1 MIALE
6 PVGVVVGGR
15 GDAVDDDW
23 GGVEAVIRLD
33 GTRFG
38 PDAVRG
44 LGDFSHLVV
53 VFQFHL
59 VGESEVQTGARR
71 PRGNPDWPEVGMF
84 AQRARMRPNRLGVSA
99 CVLVRVDG
107 PDLYVR
113 GLDAVEGSPVLD
125 VKPYMREFE
134 PDGADVRQPDW
145 ATELMH
151 GYYRAHPVTSA
162 PRLVLASGS
171 PARLRVLCDAGFD
184 PEVVVSGVDE
194 DVGDMGTAEAVVVLA
209 ERKASAVAPR
219 CEDALVLGCDSLL
232 ELDGESLGKPASG
245 AEVVAMWRRLSGRDA
260 QLRTGHCLIDTRS
273 GARTREVD
281 STSIRFGSPTDDEIS
296 VYAASGQA
304 LGLAGAFSI
313 EGYGG
318 PFVDGIDGVPSNVL
332 GLSLPL
338 LRVLLAKLGVPIT
351 DLWRTSGEQPG

>member
-1 MIALE
+1 MTA
-6 PVGVVVGGR
+6 
-15 GDAVDDDW
+15 
-23 GGVEAVIRLD
+23 
-33 GTRFG
+33 
-38 PDAVRG
+38 
-44 LGDFSHLVV
+44 
-53 VFQFHL
+53 
-59 VGESEVQTGARR
+59 
-71 PRGNPDWPEVGMF
+71 
-84 AQRARMRPNRLGVSA
+84 
-99 CVLVRVDG
+99 
-107 PDLYVR
+107 
-113 GLDAVEGSPVLD
+113 
-125 VKPYMREFE
+125 
-134 PDGADVRQPDW
+134 
-145 ATELMH
+145 
-151 GYYRAHPVTSA
+151 A

-171 PARLRVLCDAGFD
+171 PARLRVLRDAGFD
-184 PEVVVSGVDE
+184 PEVLVSGVDE
-194 DVGDMGTAEAVVVLA
+194 HLGDMRTAEAVVVLA

-260 QLRTGHCLIDTRS
+260 RLRTGHCLIDTRS
-273 GARTREVD
+273 GARVREVD
-281 STSIRFGSPTDDEIS
+281 STSIRFGRPTDDEIS

-351 DLWRTSGEQPG
+351 DLWRTCGEQPG